1 MSAPVQILLVGKDRG
16 NLAPFELALG
26 SSREFQFS
34 IASDLEGALLSIA
47 QHIPNLIITA
57 WDLGGRTAM
66 ELVNILKTQ
75 KEWEPVQVLVY
86 GENVRHSDILA
97 VKGLGALDVLP
108 LPVNRRVLQQ
118 HLDAVAEHV
127 RELTEGPRVETAPEI
142 RHRLLQVEM
151 IAPLPAL
158 VKEILEVHE
167 DPQATAKAM
176 AEVIKKDQ
184 SLTSRV
190 LRIVNSAY
198 YGFHRKIGNTRDAVV
213 LLGFEEIKNITLAA
227 CLMDT
232 FPLDGA
238 GRFQPKEFWL
248 HSIATAYVA
257 RALSPRVKDLTPE
270 NAFVMGLL
278 HDIGKAVLFQH
289 FPDTYATV
297 LEASAENDVPL
308 IEMEQKMMK
317 IDHAEVGGIV
327 AESWDLPTP
336 LVRAIRLHHSP
347 DDAEEGYESYVTHLA
362 NYYAHKSQ
370 VGASGTPKFD
380 QPSSYSGPA
389 LGHEGPIDD
398 LFKEL
403 DVDINGLRHLLPHL

>member
-1 MSAPVQILLVGKDRG
+1 MNDPIQILLVGHDRSS
-16 NLAPFELALG
+16 LTPFEMALG
-26 SSREFQFS
+26 SAETYQFS
-34 IASDLEGALLSIA
+34 VASDLEGALLSIA
-47 QHIPNLIITA
+47 QRIPNLIITS
-57 WDLGGRTAM
+57 WDLNGRTALDLM
-66 ELVNILKTQ
+66 DVLKTQ

-86 GENVRHSDILA
+86 GEGVKHSDILA
-97 VKGLGALDVLP
+97 AKSRGALDVMP

-118 HLDAVAEHV
+118 HLANITERV
-127 RELTEGPRVETAPEI
+127 RVMTEGPKVETAPEI

-167 DPQATAKAM
+167 NPEATAKAM

-232 FPLDGA
+232 FPLEGA

-248 HSIATAYVA
+248 HSIASAYVA
-257 RALSPRVKDLTPE
+257 RALASRVKELSAE

-289 FPDTYATV
+289 FPETYTTV
-297 LEASAENDVPL
+297 LEASAEKNLPL
-308 IEMEQKMMK
+308 FEVEQQMMK

-336 LVRAIRLHHSP
+336 LVRAIQLHHTP
-347 DDAEEGYESYVTHLA
+347 DDAEEGYESFVTNVA
-362 NYYAHKSQ
+362 NYFAHKQQ
-370 VGASGTPKFD
+370 VGASGTPTFNP
-380 QPSSYSGPA
+380 PSSFAGPA

-398 LFKEL
+398 LFSEL
-403 DVDINGLRHLLPHL
+403 EVDITGLRHLLPHL